1 MNLLKFFF
9 PFFRLSFGIVTDI
22 VAQLAGSG
30 VGALGSIAGGLMGSN
45 AEAEAYARRKKA
57 YDAMIKRADQTQS
70 SGETAFN
77 NIVNN
82 QNPYLNVIGQD
93 LRNQT
98 NDMLNAGRNQMLAGM
113 SQAGLRG
120 GQLATQLNRGIG
132 NIANNAN
139 QELNQLMYGDMNQ
152 NRNLAAAYNQAK
164 ALAGINAGLQQFQ
177 G

>member
-1 MNLLKFFF
+1 MANEETSAITSILNTVSN
-9 PFFRLSFGIVTDI
+9 PVG
-22 VAQLAGSG
+22 AA

-45 AEAEAYARRKKA
+45 AEAEAYKRRKKA
-57 YDAMIKRADQTQS
+57 YEAMIKRANDTQS
-70 SGETAFN
+70 AGETAFN
-77 NIVNN
+77 NIVNS

-93 LRNQT
+93 LRNQN

-113 SQAGLRG
+113 SQAGVRG

-132 NIANNAN
+132 NMANQAN